1 VTTDSAPQG
10 APNAA
15 KSRAWPRLLLGIGG
29 LVLLAGI
36 VRHVGVDV
44 VVSTLG
50 PALPWLPVIAF
61 IELVRI
67 GCMTV
72 GSYLAFGALAS
83 RIPRWTLF
91 RAHVLGHTLSSVVP
105 APTVWNE
112 TIKATLITPFTGS
125 GPAAAVGVTNQA
137 AVWMSNGLLSIFC
150 GLAILALEGWG
161 SVWFYACVVHTVVLL
176 ASGVALQMVMRADAP
191 GRWLARR
198 VPSLATRAG
207 EFRQHARGIR
217 LGARGPTE
225 MLFIGRCLQMLQ
237 YFVAARAIGIDVGL
251 LRVAA
256 AEGVHLVAMAVGVLV
271 PGGLGTTEGAFTLA
285 NDLLGTTAARATALA
300 LLMRCMQIVW
310 VLLGSIVA
318 LFTRGDARPEASD
331 PL

>member
-1 VTTDSAPQG
+1 MTNEAVPKETR
-10 APNAA
+10 
-15 KSRAWPRLLLGIGG
+15 SRPWLRLLLGVGG

-36 VRHVGVDV
+36 VRHVGVDI

-50 PALPWLPVIAF
+50 PALPWLPVLAF

-67 GCMTV
+67 GFMTI
-72 GSYLAFGALAS
+72 GSYLAFGSLAPH
-83 RIPRWTLF
+83 IPKWTLF
-91 RAHVLGHTLSSVVP
+91 RAHVLGHSLSSVVP
-105 APTVWNE
+105 APTVFNE
-112 TIKATLITPFTGS
+112 SIKATLIAPHTGA

-150 GLAILALEGWG
+150 GLAILALQGWG
-161 SVWFYACVVHTVVLL
+161 SIWFVACVIHTVVLL
-176 ASGVALQMVMRADAP
+176 ASGVGLQMVTRADAP

-198 VPSLATRAG
+198 VPSFATRAA
-207 EFRQHARGIR
+207 EFREHARGIR

-225 MLFIGRCLQMLQ
+225 MLFISRCLQMLQ
-237 YFVAARAIGIDVGL
+237 YFVAARAVGIDVGL

-256 AEGVHLVAMAVGVLV
+256 AEGVHLVAIAVGVLV

-285 NDLLGTTAARATALA
+285 TDLLGTTAARATTLA

-310 VLLGSIVA
+310 VFLGSVVA
-318 LFTRGDARPEASD
+318 IATRGDARSTAS
-331 PL
+331 